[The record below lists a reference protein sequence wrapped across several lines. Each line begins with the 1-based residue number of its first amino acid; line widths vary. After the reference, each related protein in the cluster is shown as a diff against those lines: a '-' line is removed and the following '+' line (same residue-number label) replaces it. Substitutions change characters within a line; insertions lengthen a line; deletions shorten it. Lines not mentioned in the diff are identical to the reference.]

1 MPCENQG
8 LLKMDAA
15 NTEELNEA
23 KLLVTSV
30 ARQLGDI
37 GLEVHQATRNIADVA
52 AESARQVSQFKHL
65 RGSADVMI
73 EANRKI
79 EEATATSCL
88 RAEAGQADLARSH
101 RAITDTL
108 GRVTMLVG
116 TVERIERH
124 LDQIRQSLQEVS
136 NVSGVIETVAK
147 QTSLLALNAK
157 IEAARAGDLGK
168 GFSVVADEVKA
179 LSSQTRASALKIRS
193 TINTLS
199 DQISNLIDQSNVAT
213 VDAKAAQVG
222 TQSIVVAV
230 DSLKLSLSQLSDLNA
245 AIAAAARNNLD
256 QCSGVN
262 HELDEL
268 EQGVVGSSES
278 LRSAEGQFAGLL
290 DKLSRLVHEV
300 AVSDIATDDSP
311 YVAIAREM
319 SAKILAAFR
328 DGIDKHELSVEDL
341 FDENYAEIRNTNPK
355 QFEAKYSGFCRRR
368 VSGIL
373 DDYLGLL
380 PHTIYAL
387 VVDRNGYL
395 PLHNLEY
402 SKPQGSDAIWNKANC
417 RDRTFHPVQTTII
430 GMDYRDPVYLITRQ
444 RDMGGGHHVMIKIA
458 FAPIWID
465 GRYWG
470 YASIAYNL
478 PAVDARDL
486 APSGPNLTLGTH
498 AEGRLGVGSGHRQA

>member
-1 MPCENQG
+1 
-8 LLKMDAA
+8 MDARYSA
-15 NTEELNEA
+15 HSEELNEA
-23 KLLVTSV
+23 KSLVTSV

-37 GLEVHQATRNIADVA
+37 GLEVHQATRHIADVT

-65 RGSADVMI
+65 RGSANVMI

-79 EEATATSCL
+79 EEATAASCL
-88 RAEAGQADLARSH
+88 RAEAGQADLAQSH

-179 LSSQTRASALKIRS
+179 LSSQTGASALKIRS

-213 VDAKAAQVG
+213 ADAKATHVG

-245 AIAAAARNNLD
+245 AIAAAARDNLD

-278 LRSAEGQFAGLL
+278 LRSAEGKFAGLL
-290 DKLSRLVHEV
+290 DKLSCTRFRRHRVRCFMEQEV
-300 AVSDIATDDSP
+300 RHGEKAV
-311 YVAIAREM
+311 
-319 SAKILAAFR
+319 
-328 DGIDKHELSVEDL
+328 
-341 FDENYAEIRNTNPK
+341 YA
-355 QFEAKYSGFCRRR
+355 G
-368 VSGIL
+368 
-373 DDYLGLL
+373 
-380 PHTIYAL
+380 
-387 VVDRNGYL
+387 
-395 PLHNLEY
+395 
-402 SKPQGSDAIWNKANC
+402 
-417 RDRTFHPVQTTII
+417 VQ
-430 GMDYRDPVYLITRQ
+430 
-444 RDMGGGHHVMIKIA
+444 A
-458 FAPIWID
+458 
-465 GRYWG
+465 
-470 YASIAYNL
+470 
-478 PAVDARDL
+478 
-486 APSGPNLTLGTH
+486 
-498 AEGRLGVGSGHRQA
+498 